1 MGRRKSTRTCTICGQ
16 GPVIKNGTRNG
27 RIRYRCKHC
36 GQDPYRDEH
45 ARPDITALAIF
56 TQYLHWILGKNSQ
69 AEIAGNTGRTLRRQW
84 SWCWTIPTPTLDI
97 TGEVYDQVFIDG
109 IYLAYHWCLLIAHD
123 GTHVIT
129 WQWCHRENAPA
140 YTALLSRLAPPD
152 LITTDG
158 HGGAL
163 KALKTLWPDVPVQR
177 CLIHVHRNNL
187 RDLTSRPNTHAG
199 KALLALSQR
208 LLKVS
213 SKEDAAIWTKLL
225 MECHTTYEDFF
236 KTRTWAK
243 DVPIWQRRTRRT
255 WWYTHGRDRR
265 VYQRLTRLTRQ
276 GVLFHFL
283 DFNPARE
290 RTTNPIESFNHQ
302 IRSLLAHHPGMPED
316 HMIAAVD
323 WLCYTHTAN
332 PKPARQI
339 LKEWEHN
346 GRPARRIIPTKNT
359 PPIPE
364 PDGPARYGTGL
375 SAEEGLWTRK
385 GWAGHT
391 N

>member
-1 MGRRKSTRTCTICGQ
+1 
-16 GPVIKNGTRNG
+16 
-27 RIRYRCKHC
+27 
-36 GQDPYRDEH
+36 
-45 ARPDITALAIF
+45 
-56 TQYLHWILGKNSQ
+56 
-69 AEIAGNTGRTLRRQW
+69 
-84 SWCWTIPTPTLDI
+84 
-97 TGEVYDQVFIDG
+97 
-109 IYLAYHWCLLIAHD
+109 
-123 GTHVIT
+123 
-129 WQWCHRENAPA
+129 
-140 YTALLSRLAPPD
+140 
-152 LITTDG
+152 
-158 HGGAL
+158 
-163 KALKTLWPDVPVQR
+163 
-177 CLIHVHRNNL
+177 
-187 RDLTSRPNTHAG
+187 
-199 KALLALSQR
+199 
-208 LLKVS
+208 
-213 SKEDAAIWTKLL
+213 